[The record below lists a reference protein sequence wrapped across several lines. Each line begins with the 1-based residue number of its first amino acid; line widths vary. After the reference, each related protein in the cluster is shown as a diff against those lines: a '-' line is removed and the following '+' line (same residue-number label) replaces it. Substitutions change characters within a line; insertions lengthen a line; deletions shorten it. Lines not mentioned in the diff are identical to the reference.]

1 MTVVTFLNVATF
13 SKHWMG
19 YEPDLLERAISVAA
33 SITNFAVTQKWGIG
47 MYANGSIPGSDQPIR
62 VPPGRSPEQLLQ
74 ILEALA
80 AVTEFATGSIE
91 LLMHRESPRLPWAA
105 TLVLVT
111 TVVTE
116 EMLVGLLNLK
126 EAGRRV
132 VLISLAE
139 NAPEY
144 DLRDLPV
151 YHIPTSAPAFQP
163 DQLTREST
171 EAALSAVPVPS
182 PAGLRSTDA
191 IQEDGYS
198 IAD

>member
-1 MTVVTFLNVATF
+1 
-13 SKHWMG
+13 
-19 YEPDLLERAISVAA
+19 
-33 SITNFAVTQKWGIG
+33 
-47 MYANGSIPGSDQPIR
+47 
-62 VPPGRSPEQLLQ
+62 
-74 ILEALA
+74 LEALA

-126 EAGRRV
+126 KAGRRV
-132 VLISLAE
+132 VLISLADK
-139 NAPEY
+139 APEK
-144 DLRDLPV
+144 DLQDLPV

-163 DQLTREST
+163 DQMSREST

-182 PAGLRSTDA
+182 LAGLGSDDA
-191 IQEDGYS
+191 VQKDGYS
-198 IAD
+198 IAG